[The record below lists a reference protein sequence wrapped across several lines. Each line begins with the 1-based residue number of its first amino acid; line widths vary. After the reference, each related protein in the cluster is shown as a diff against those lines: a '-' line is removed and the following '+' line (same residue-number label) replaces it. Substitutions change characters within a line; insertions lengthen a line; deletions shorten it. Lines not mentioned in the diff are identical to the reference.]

1 MNSNLKIRLEKLEAT
16 TETTAIVNVLSGET
30 EEVAWHRHQAERPQ
44 DAQARIKIFL
54 SYPPPETWTKP
65 YHHQKNL

>member
-1 MNSNLKIRLEKLEAT
+1 MNHNLKSRLEKLEAT
-16 TETTAIVNVLSGET
+16 REAVAFIEILPGEIQ
-30 EEVAWHRHQAERPQ
+30 EDAWRRHLAERPQ

-65 YHHQKNL
+65 YHQQEKI